1 MFVLA
6 KILKV
11 IAVAVMMQGVLGVI
25 RDPGS
30 VEVLN
35 DPELMELFGELQFLG
50 SATVQSQYRSFAAL
64 WAGYGALAWWVSND
78 VSARRAPLDIMSVA
92 IVLGGVGRLLT
103 NGPLVFIFPWMLVM
117 PALEIIVPLIFLDL
131 FGRLARLGPEQ
142 EIQASN
148 K

>member
-1 MFVLA
+1 MSVLA
-6 KILKV
+6 KVLKA
-11 IAVAVMMQGVLGVI
+11 IAAAIMVQGVLGVLQY
-25 RDPGS
+25 PGR
-30 VEVLN
+30 VEVLD

-92 IVLGGVGRLLT
+92 IVLSGVARLLT
-103 NGPLVFIFPWMLVM
+103 AGPLAFVFPWMLAM
-117 PALEIIVPLIFLDL
+117 PSLEIIAPLIFLDL
-131 FGRLARLGPEQ
+131 FGRLARLEPEQ
-142 EIQASN
+142 ERQAIN